1 MLTVY
6 QPFTIHQ
13 AEFAL
18 YLADDNFNAGTAS
31 VFLGGCLEDLSPESE
46 FVSHRLEGHGEPIA
60 RTTHVD
66 ERHKFTVK
74 NIWSLQ
80 RGTNFVPMPQRNQQY
95 AFVVV
100 WFDEETKTWAKRI
113 YLGVTADGQKLP
125 TENEVIK
132 HQVPFTAGFMDED
145 SGLGAKP
152 NLSAVL
158 TGKIFYV
165 TGNERTQLYRYD
177 FQTNL
182 YSSVNPV
189 LFPGRAEIVTDATQ
203 FRIDI
208 NATPALKATSTELQ
222 VEELTAIGGTF
233 LLGVVYPRLEWW
245 RGPKRMASLSGA
257 GELAVPD
264 VSEVDVDPAVENG
277 FKIPVNGSWVA
288 TIGPKKTYAKE
299 FTEVDF

>member
-1 MLTVY
+1 MISVY
-6 QPFTIHQ
+6 PPFTIHQ

-18 YLADDNFNAGTAS
+18 YLADENFNAGSAP
-31 VFLGGCLEDLSPESE
+31 VYLGGCLEDLSPESE
-46 FVSHRLEGHGEPIA
+46 FVPHRLEHHGEPIG
-60 RTTHVD
+60 RTVHVD

-74 NIWSLQ
+74 NIWSLE
-80 RGTNFVPMPQRNQQY
+80 RGTNFLPMPARNQQY

-100 WFDEETKTWAKRI
+100 WYSEQTQTWAKRI

-125 TENEVIK
+125 TENEVVK
-132 HQVPFTAGFMDED
+132 HQVPFTAGFMDEE

-177 FQTNL
+177 FETNL
-182 YSSVNPV
+182 YAAVNAS
-189 LFPGRAEIVTDATQ
+189 LLQGRAEIVTDATQ

-208 NATPALKATSTELQ
+208 NAVPALKATSTELQ
-222 VEELTAIGGTF
+222 VGELTAIGGTF
-233 LLGVVYPRLEWW
+233 LLGTVYPRLEWW
-245 RGPKRMASLSGA
+245 RGPKRIASLSGD

-264 VSEVDVDPAVENG
+264 VSEVDIDPNVENG

-288 TIGPKKTYAKE
+288 TIGPKKTYALE
-299 FTEVDF
+299 FSEVDF

>member
-1 MLTVY
+1 MLSVY
-6 QPFTIHQ
+6 PPFTIHQ

-31 VFLGGCLEDLSPESE
+31 LFLGGCLEDLSPESE
-46 FVSHRLEGHGEPIA
+46 FVPHRLEHHGEPIA
-60 RTTHVD
+60 RTIHVD

-80 RGTNFVPMPQRNQQY
+80 RETNFIPMPLRNQQY

-100 WFDEETKTWAKRI
+100 WFNEENRTWAKRI

-125 TENEVIK
+125 TESEVVK
-132 HQVPFTAGFMDED
+132 HQVPFTASFMDEE

-165 TGNERTQLYRYD
+165 TGNERTLLYRYD
-177 FQTNL
+177 FETDM
-182 YSSVNPV
+182 YAVVNAS
-189 LFPGRAEIVTDATQ
+189 LLQGRAEIVTDATQ

-208 NATPALKATSTELQ
+208 NAVPALKATSTELQ
-222 VEELTAIGGTF
+222 VGELTAIGGTF
-233 LLGVVYPRLEWW
+233 LLGTVYPRLELW

-264 VSEVDVDPAVENG
+264 ITERDDEPDVLHG
-277 FKIPVNGSWVA
+277 FRIPVNGSWVA
-288 TIGPKKTYAKE
+288 TIGPRRTYALE
-299 FTEVDF
+299 FVEVEF